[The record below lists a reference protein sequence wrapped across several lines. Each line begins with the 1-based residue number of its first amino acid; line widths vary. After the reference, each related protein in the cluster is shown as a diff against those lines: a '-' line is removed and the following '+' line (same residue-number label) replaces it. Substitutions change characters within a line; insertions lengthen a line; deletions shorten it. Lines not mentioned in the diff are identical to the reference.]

1 LNGKSLGKKVMPRNS
16 HLQWEVPYE
25 PGVLEAVGYKKGK
38 KLTAKIETTDMA
50 YKVVLS
56 PDKTTLTADR
66 KDATVINISIADA
79 KGREVPV
86 ADNMVRFN
94 LTGDAKIIGVGNGD
108 PSSHE
113 GDKCANELWQR
124 SAFNGKCQ
132 VIIQAGKTIGK
143 VILEAKS
150 SGLVSGSTEI
160 IIK

>member
-1 LNGKSLGKKVMPRNS
+1 
-16 HLQWEVPYE
+16 
-25 PGVLEAVGYKKGK
+25 
-38 KLTAKIETTDMA
+38 MA

-56 PDKTTLTADR
+56 SDKTTLTADG
-66 KDATVINISIADA
+66 KDATVINISITDA
-79 KGREVPV
+79 KEREVPV
-86 ADNMVRFN
+86 ADNMVRFK

-113 GDKCANELWQR
+113 ADKCANELWQR

-143 VILEAKS
+143 VRLEAKS